1 MKILSRQRG
10 PLQFLSARTQVIMIH
25 ILIGAFIS
33 VILLHPITKAVYWFE
48 FNDHLQL
55 SGYENIWAFL
65 LDRFTDSFTREMVT
79 MSLVFAL
86 IGACIGFVFAIYH
99 LSLVSSHQK
108 VQLLEKELAEDLPT
122 LIKNGESERLEFK
135 SSVRWDF
142 KLKRSNKT
150 LESVIAK
157 SIAGFMNHKGG
168 NLLIGIDDDGQ
179 VVGLENDYQTLKHK
193 NRDGFERCLMDIIK
207 TWLGG
212 DVCSLA
218 HCAFYKLEGQ
228 DVCRVFIESSI
239 LPVYFNTAKI
249 AKYYL
254 RTGNGTREL
263 DAREAFA
270 HISKERAST
279 APTVYK

>member
-1 MKILSRQRG
+1 MFI
-10 PLQFLSARTQVIMIH
+10 SARTRVITSH

-33 VILLHPITKAVYWFE
+33 VILLHPITKIVYWIE
-48 FNDHLQL
+48 FYDDLHLNN
-55 SGYENIWAFL
+55 YENIWAFL
-65 LDRFTDSFTREMVT
+65 LDRFSSSFSQEMIT

-86 IGACIGFVFAIYH
+86 IGGCIGFIFALYH
-99 LSLVSSHQK
+99 LSLVRSHQR
-108 VQLLEKELAEDLPT
+108 VQLLEKELAEDLPS
-122 LIKNGESERLEFK
+122 LIKNNESERLEFK
-135 SSVRWDF
+135 SSIRWDY
-142 KLKRSNKT
+142 KQQRSNKA

-168 NLLIGIDDDGQ
+168 NLLVGIDDDGQ
-179 VVGLENDYQTLKHK
+179 ILGLENDYQTLRHK

-218 HCAFYKLEGQ
+218 HCAFYQIEGK
-228 DVCRVFIESSI
+228 DICRIFIEPSV
-239 LPVYFNTAKI
+239 LPVYCNKDKV

-263 DAREAFA
+263 DARETFA
-270 HISKERAST
+270 HISEVRAQ
-279 APTVYK
+279 